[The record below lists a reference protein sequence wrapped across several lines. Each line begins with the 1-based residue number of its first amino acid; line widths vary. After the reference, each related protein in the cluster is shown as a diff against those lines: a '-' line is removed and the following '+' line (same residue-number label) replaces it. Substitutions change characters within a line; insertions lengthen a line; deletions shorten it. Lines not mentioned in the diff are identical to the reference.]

1 MEPTRGPGLPASE
14 RIVSFVK
21 AFERV
26 IVFVLLVLLMAVVT
40 LVTVELAALLYKDV
54 VVMREQ
60 LLNVE
65 QTLELFG
72 SFLLVL
78 VGLELLTTLKDYVRD
93 GTVHVE
99 VVLEVALVALAQQ
112 VILLNPKS
120 SPLTQ
125 LGLAA
130 LVLSLAGAFSWV
142 RTAHTAPA
150 RGPGIR
156 QCADVAAEVAADGA
170 AVPPPRE
177 RRMCA
182 FAAAYSWSVSSPW
195 VCRAESFAI

>member
-142 RTAHTAPA
+142 RTARA
-150 RGPGIR
+150 RDLARPSAG
-156 QCADVAAEVAADGA
+156 
-170 AVPPPRE
+170 
-177 RRMCA
+177 
-182 FAAAYSWSVSSPW
+182 
-195 VCRAESFAI
+195 